1 MAFDAVDIYVEDTT
15 AQKNPISMVVVKILS
30 ANGAIV
36 YGQANTDVN
45 GHVGFLLP
53 SENSPYQARFFKFGV
68 TFPNPLTIEVLDPPG
83 VNTFDVP
90 GTLVPPP
97 VPTDA
102 RLCTAYGFFRKVDG
116 SPAPNTEI
124 HFIAKFDPLW
134 VDGTGILN
142 ERIIVRTDETGYV
155 QVNLFQNGQY
165 DCTIAGEEEITRHV
179 DVPPL
184 PNCNII
190 DLIFPI
196 PASVVFS
203 PVGPFTVSISG
214 GPLALTPTV
223 TASDGEDLGLD
234 TDDVSY
240 VSDNPNVFSL
250 QMSTDG
256 KGIILVGISPGT
268 ANILVTRTNLSIV
281 HIPDPGVLGSP
292 QLVTVTS

>member
-1 MAFDAVDIYVEDTT
+1 MAYDVVDLYALDTT
-15 AQKNPISMVVVKILS
+15 PQQNPISGVVVKVLS
-30 ANGAIV
+30 TNGTIIW
-36 YGQANTDVN
+36 GQATTDVN

-53 SENSPYQARFFKFGV
+53 AGTYQIRFFKFNV
-68 TFPNPLTIEVLDPPG
+68 TFQNPLTIVVEDPPG

-90 GTLVPPP
+90 GTLVTPP
-97 VPTDA
+97 VPTDS

-134 VDGTGILN
+134 VDGAGILN

-155 QVNLFQNGQY
+155 QVNLFQNAQY
-165 DCTIAGEEEITRHV
+165 DCTIAGEEEITRHI

-184 PNCNII
+184 PNCNIV

-203 PVGPFTVSISG
+203 PEPPFTVSISG

-223 TASDGEDLGLD
+223 TASDGENLGLD

-240 VSDNPNVFSL
+240 VSDNPNIFSL

-256 KGIILVGISPGT
+256 KGIVLVGISPGT
-268 ANILVTRTNLSIV
+268 ASILVTRTNLSIV
-281 HIPDPGVLGSP
+281 HIPDAGVVGSP
-292 QLVTVTS
+292 QLVTVTT